1 MIDYCIEYSELL
13 TIEIVRAAKV
23 CVLWRI
29 LAACLSYSMLIPC
42 LALGGKH
49 ANMKTFQVFK
59 VWKVYLHRSE
69 QADVAECKPEA
80 PPCVMFFDFVGG
92 FRYIKISA
100 GVWERETH
108 YFKA

>member
-13 TIEIVRAAKV
+13 TIEIVRVAKV

-49 ANMKTFQVFK
+49 ANMQTFQILK
-59 VWKVYLHRSE
+59 AWKVYLHRSE
-69 QADVAECKPEA
+69 QADVAEYKPEA
-80 PPCVMFFDFVGG
+80 LSFDFVGE

-100 GVWERETH
+100 DVWERETH